1 MIWLFAKDRMTLGIN
16 ETLKALADPTR
27 REILR
32 LLRHGDLTAGELAG
46 HFELAKPTMSGHFN
60 VLKAA
65 GLIVS
70 ERSRTKVVY
79 SINMSAFDDAA
90 VAVMSFFAD
99 RRHPD
104 VRSGIAAGPDSTE
117 ERDG

>member
-1 MIWLFAKDRMTLGIN
+1 MKMN
-16 ETLKALADPTR
+16 ETLRALSDPTR

-32 LLRHGDLTAGELAG
+32 LLKHGDFTAGELAE
-46 HFELAKPTMSGHFN
+46 HFDLAKPTMSGHFN

-79 SINMSAFDDAA
+79 SINMSAFADAA
-90 VAVMSFFAD
+90 DAVMSFFA
-99 RRHPD
+99 
-104 VRSGIAAGPDSTE
+104 IDSE
-117 ERDG
+117 GRDLPVENATPEPSEGNDG